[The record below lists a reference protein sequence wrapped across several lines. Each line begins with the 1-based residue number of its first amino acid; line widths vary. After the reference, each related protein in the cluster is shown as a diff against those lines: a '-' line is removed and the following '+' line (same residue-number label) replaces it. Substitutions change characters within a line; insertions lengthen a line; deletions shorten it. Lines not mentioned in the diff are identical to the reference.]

1 MSHAFPARYD
11 GTCAADCGN
20 RIHPGDL
27 IRYDEDDQL
36 VHDECVPAPSKF
48 DIQPGEVVC
57 PDCYCIRPCRCL
69 DT

>member
-1 MSHAFPARYD
+1 MSATFPARYD

-27 IRYDEDDQL
+27 VRYEDDQL
-36 VHDECVPAPSKF
+36 VHDECAPKP
-48 DIQPGEVVC
+48 DPLELKPTEVVC